1 MKSGLMALMVICL
14 LAVGFLMPFASTD
27 SDAAVD
33 TSDFKIVVSGT
44 EAPDKDVTSVIE
56 NGKTKTW
63 DVYVINMSDKFLDVT
78 FSKSSSNSELT
89 ITEAPAGKMLVPR
102 NQMNESYYLEGKFT
116 IKADNLSESSH
127 GSLVTLSV
135 TVIDVNDK
143 SSSVNV
149 DVRFLIDIDSVY
161 DNSDMYNKFLGFIE
175 NKTPPPFDKAW
186 FPALITVIFWMVIA
200 KFLSWIIAPRFARVL
215 DKQTTSDDQKKFEK
229 ILSRLIVSL
238 VMLITIN
245 EAMDILG
252 LSASIKNDVMSLSS
266 IICIA
271 ITIVIAWEIYKQV
284 IDGVLL
290 RFEES
295 EDDTSID
302 RTLLPLFLM
311 LGKLGFWA
319 IGIASILGA
328 LGIDLQGILIS
339 AGVVSLGITM
349 GAQNVLGQFFS
360 GMVILFTR
368 PFKKGDFLK
377 INDKVYVVKKVK
389 VMFTEFY
396 SWDRDQIITMPNNA
410 VTASTIVNLTK
421 EDEAYRLYIYF
432 EVAYQ
437 TDIKKAE
444 KVMLDV
450 ANKSPLVLHDESH
463 APPNVRLT
471 SFAGSGIEL
480 RLGVTTMNF
489 GSSITDAS
497 ALRIAVYEA
506 FLENDIEVPY
516 DRLEVTMLNDCFS
529 GQRRPGDTVAD

>member
-1 MKSGLMALMVICL
+1 MKNGLMAMMVICL
-14 LAVGFLMPFASTD
+14 LAAGFLMPFASTD
-27 SDAAVD
+27 TDAAVD
-33 TSDFKIVVSGT
+33 TNDFKIVVSGT
-44 EAPDKDVTSVIE
+44 EAPDKDVTSVIG

-78 FSKSSSNSELT
+78 FAKASANSELS
-89 ITEAPAGKMLVPR
+89 ITDMPAGKMLVPR

-116 IKADNLSESSH
+116 ISADNLSESSH

-143 SSSVNV
+143 SSSVTV
-149 DVRFLIDIDSVY
+149 DVRFLIDIDSIY
-161 DNSDMYNKFLGFIE
+161 DSSGLYNKFLGIIE
-175 NKTPPPFDKAW
+175 NKTAPPFDGPW
-186 FPALITVIFWMVIA
+186 FPALITVLFWMAIA
-200 KFLSWIIAPRFARVL
+200 KFLSWVIAPRFARVL
-215 DKQTTSDDQKKFEK
+215 DKHTTTDDQKKFEK

-238 VMLITIN
+238 VLLITIN

-252 LSASIKNDVMSLSS
+252 LSATVKNDVMSLSS

-271 ITIVIAWEIYKQV
+271 ITIIIAWEIYKQV

-311 LGKLGFWA
+311 LGKLAFWA

-396 SWDRDQIITMPNNA
+396 SWDKDQIITMPNNA

-421 EDEAYRLYIYF
+421 EDEAFRLYIYF

-450 ANKSPLVLHDESH
+450 ANNSPIVLHDDSH

-471 SFAGSGIEL
+471 NFAGSGIEL

-489 GSSITDAS
+489 GSSVTDAS